1 MHQKDMKLSS
11 FQNKRDSKTPEFRCR
26 LGDGDYFFVECKRLQ
41 KGPYVKQEILQ
52 HHIRSHL
59 AELHIKSKKM
69 NVWTDVTYLCEV
81 KDAPENYIISH
92 LKTLKAYFMNGMM
105 IMEKERLDWPT

>member
-1 MHQKDMKLSS
+1 
-11 FQNKRDSKTPEFRCR
+11 
-26 LGDGDYFFVECKRLQ
+26 
-41 KGPYVKQEILQ
+41 
-52 HHIRSHL
+52 
-59 AELHIKSKKM
+59 M